1 MGGGQERE
9 DLELTTEECSRA
21 GDELRIGVKEVGC
34 EFAVLRHAV
43 GANMFGIE
51 ASLVDSPAA
60 VDAVIRNPGLFV
72 RSWLTRSRS
81 PLSCAPFT

>member
-1 MGGGQERE
+1 
-9 DLELTTEECSRA
+9 
-21 GDELRIGVKEVGC
+21 
-34 EFAVLRHAV
+34 LRHAV